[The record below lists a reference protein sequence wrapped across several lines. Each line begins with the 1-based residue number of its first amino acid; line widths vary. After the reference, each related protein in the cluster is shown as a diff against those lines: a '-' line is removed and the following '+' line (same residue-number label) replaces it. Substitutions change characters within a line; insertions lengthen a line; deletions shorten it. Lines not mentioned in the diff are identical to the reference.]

1 MGESRILSPLHYK
14 FLDLLR
20 SESRVYAFHGANK
33 YLASKMEVS
42 ETTVKTLL
50 RDLLGPQA
58 PKGERP
64 KNYTGKQK
72 RRPPLQAGLIEIHTT
87 KPKRV
92 NGAWQKQRTI
102 YLVSNVDDETGARQV
117 ATLASRFGQETR
129 YGGKYFC
136 GQLQCTPMQFRHWLN
151 LCVKYRWLEVL
162 PTEGGKRLIRRVA
175 DCIPYVDQLPNRL
188 CREVYDK
195 QTGRLL
201 RSESTWE
208 RLREPT
214 LADRVRELVVN
225 EHGGL
230 CVLSDPAIARRL
242 GAPKR
247 SVTAAIARLKAE
259 ERVFSHPFAPGGG
272 RGRILTTRK
281 LTDEEVKDA
290 TPLTKAKERK
300 LLEPRPPKRRRGQP
314 AQPKTQHPPPVQSVF
329 RHPDLVAAVNQY
341 IDERNRNRIDKW
353 MPELPR
359 WELSPDPDR
368 TIGESYLFSVA
379 LKEARLRVD
388 RAWSAHI
395 EECYRHKDAE
405 ERESEEREHLRVW
418 GREHGPWTSEEWR
431 HIELLRA
438 YVHGAARR
446 LRKAD
451 VPFDVLEARRDVVL
465 VEAALDADGTSLW
478 GPAERREYRRLVR
491 ERRSRALR
499 RSLGMMVRDW
509 QPAARLARVRDLDA
523 QVQRR
528 ATGVAAETQKLLF
541 MREPAVF
548 PMVVSLLKSVC
559 SGEVV
564 GKVTAAEISEAIAEV
579 RCSGSAKA
587 DYSVAEAAAQVVATK
602 RMGAKWATRLEETLA
617 RAG

>member
-1 MGESRILSPLHYK
+1 VSESSMLSPLHYNL
-14 FLDLLR
+14 LDLLR
-20 SESRVYAFHGANK
+20 SESRVHAFHGANK
-33 YLASKMEVS
+33 YLARKMEVS

-72 RRPPLQAGLIEIHTT
+72 RRPPLQAGLIESHTT

-129 YGGKYFC
+129 YDGKYFC

-175 DCIPYVDQLPNRL
+175 DCIPYVGQLPNRL

-195 QTGRLL
+195 QTGTLL

-214 LADRVRELVVN
+214 LADRIRELVVN

-247 SVTAAIARLKAE
+247 SVTAAIAGLKKKE
-259 ERVFSHPFAPGGG
+259 QLFSHLFAQGGG
-272 RGRILTTRK
+272 RGRILAIRK

-290 TPLTKAKERK
+290 TPLTKAEERK
-300 LLEPRPPKRRRGQP
+300 LLDPRPPKRMRGRP
-314 AQPKTQHPPPVQSVF
+314 AQPKTQPPPPVQSVF
-329 RHPDLVAAVNQY
+329 RHRDLVAAVNQY
-341 IDERNRNRIDKW
+341 IDERNHNRSDKW

-359 WELSPDPDR
+359 WEMGSHPDR
-368 TIGESYLFSVA
+368 TIGDGYSLSVA
-379 LKEARLRVD
+379 LKKACLQVD
-388 RAWSAHI
+388 RAWSAHV
-395 EECYRHKDAE
+395 EECCRRRDAE
-405 ERESEEREHLRVW
+405 ERESEEREHLRVS

-431 HIELLRA
+431 HIDLLRA

-465 VEAALDADGTSLW
+465 VEAALDAGGTSLW
-478 GPAERREYRRLVR
+478 GVAERREYRRLVR
-491 ERRSRALR
+491 DRRRRALR
-499 RSLGMMVRDW
+499 RSLGMMVQEW
-509 QPAARLARVRDLDA
+509 QPAARLARARDLDA
-523 QVQRR
+523 QEQRR
-528 ATGVAAETQKLLF
+528 ATEVAAEARKLLV

-548 PMVVSLLKSVC
+548 PMVVSFLKIVF
-559 SGEVV
+559 SGEAV
-564 GKVTAAEISEAIAEV
+564 GKVTVAEISEAIAEV
-579 RCSGSAKA
+579 RCSGSTKS
-587 DYSVAEAAAQVVATK
+587 DYAVAEATAQVVVTK
-602 RMGAKWATRLEETLA
+602 RMGAKWATRREETLG